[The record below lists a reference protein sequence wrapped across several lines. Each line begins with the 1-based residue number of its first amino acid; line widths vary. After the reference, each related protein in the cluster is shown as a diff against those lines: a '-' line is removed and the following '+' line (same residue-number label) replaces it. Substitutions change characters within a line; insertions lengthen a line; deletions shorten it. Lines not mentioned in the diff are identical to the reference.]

1 MILFFVGNASHALS
15 SSNSL
20 AILEVSVILSNYR
33 GYGSSDGRLTE
44 SAIVANAKITL
55 QKLLEHYSDRPVVLI
70 GKNLGIAI
78 ARNISNIGI
87 SKLATLL
94 SKRKVEEVT

>member
-1 MILFFVGNASHALS
+1 MILFFVGNTSYALGS
-15 SSNSL
+15 SYSL
-20 AILEVSVILSNYR
+20 AILEVSVVLSNYR
-33 GYGSSDGRLTE
+33 GYESSDGRLTE
-44 SAIVANAKITL
+44 NAIVANANITL
-55 QKLLEHYSDRPVVLI
+55 QKMREHYSDWSVVLL

>member
-70 GKNLGIAI
+70 GKNLGIADC
-78 ARNISNIGI
+78 
-87 SKLATLL
+87 
-94 SKRKVEEVT
+94 EEYFQYRHFEVSHIIVQA